1 LSLTTLRAEFLAR
14 GFNDLESSGTTRQDN
29 YLNRA
34 YYEICEDADWPFLE
48 ATSSGAAPLAIS
60 DLRTIESVVHTP
72 SLTRLSPLD
81 RRNIMEDDAVLTT
94 TGTPYYYYLTTGTTV
109 AVYPANTGSISVRYW
124 KVPAALSAGA
134 DVPILPTRF
143 HNLIVDGAVGYAY
156 LDVDNYEAATATFD
170 IWRASIAKMRES
182 LLVGQHDQADDFIWA
197 SNSVDG

>member
-1 LSLTTLRAEFLAR
+1 
-14 GFNDLESSGTTRQDN
+14 
-29 YLNRA
+29 
-34 YYEICEDADWPFLE
+34 
-48 ATSSGAAPLAIS
+48 
-60 DLRTIESVVHTP
+60 
-72 SLTRLSPLD
+72 
-81 RRNIMEDDAVLTT
+81 MEDDAVLTT

-134 DVPILPTRF
+134 DVPILPARF